1 MTQAGYRNFR
11 GRGNERYFSKFNM
24 NGSWFRI
31 IEEMDIYGIS
41 YHEFQFFLRV
51 ALRKNTFR
59 QTFRTI
65 TSV

>member
-1 MTQAGYRNFR
+1 
-11 GRGNERYFSKFNM
+11 M